1 MGRLR
6 NSRQCHRG
14 QRHPGGNRDAA
25 AAAWYDGLM
34 GEAGLWIC
42 AALALSFLISL
53 VPAFMPSTWMVL
65 AFFYIKF
72 DLPLLL
78 LTIPAAIASGLG
90 RLLLAKGSTIFKR
103 RLLKGQ
109 EADLR
114 ELGRFLEERRNYVG
128 LAVFLYALSP
138 FPTNNLFIAA
148 GMTEVGMTRVLVG
161 FCCARILANT
171 FWVWTT
177 HRVFETLGGLFQAT
191 FGSWLALVLQIASL
205 SSIVLLYKVPWAR
218 WLRRFANR
226 ASDERPEAGL
236 R

>member
-1 MGRLR
+1 VSVCATAAGAIEAAGT
-6 NSRQCHRG
+6 QVG
-14 QRHPGGNRDAA
+14 DRDVA

-34 GEAGLWIC
+34 TEAALWIC
-42 AALALSFLISL
+42 AALALSFLINL

-78 LTIPAAIASGLG
+78 LTIPGAIASGLG
-90 RLLLAKGSTIFKR
+90 RLLLAKTSTLFKR

-109 EADLR
+109 EADLQ
-114 ELGRFLEERRNYVG
+114 ELGCFLEERRNYVG

-177 HRVFETLGGLFQAT
+177 QRVFESLGGLFQTT
-191 FGSWLALVLQIASL
+191 FGSWVPLVLQIASL

-226 ASDERPEAGL
+226 ASDGRPKAAL
-236 R
+236 